1 MYLLGRSFVAESD
14 HKPLEMIAMKNLVNA
29 PPRLQRMLLEL
40 QRYDVTIKYRPG
52 KEMQLA
58 DALSRCPAR
67 ASQEIKLDMRVDYIA
82 FTKPWIEKLKDSTQ
96 RDPILVTVYQLTQQG
111 WLHQRRH
118 VPRLARRYW
127 DFRDELSTDDGMLLK
142 GPRLVIPG
150 ELQEEYLS
158 RLHEGHLSA
167 SKVQENAKQH
177 MYWTG
182 IDADIEDY
190 TKRCQECIKR
200 SQVPKEPLQPHDIPE
215 GPWRKL
221 GIDYFTFDGNS
232 YVLICDYF
240 SKFPFLYRAKT
251 SFWSLRDRLIDLFS
265 IEGYPDEIVSDNGP
279 PFQSKEFAKFLSGL
293 GIKHTTSSPGYPR
306 SNGFIER
313 HIQTVKNMLSKSS
326 NTRSFQ
332 EVLADLR
339 TTCIGTGLPSPA
351 EILHG
356 RNLTTRAQ
364 VEIDIK
370 AIRSVLQE
378 RQLKMMLDHDSSR
391 RAKKA
396 RPLVVGERCHVLGP
410 GNKWIDAF
418 VTGITDSVRSYE
430 TQVEATGKQFTRNR
444 SHIRPRSPDIPH
456 MHASFLQRN
465 AVPSATSDGNAPSER
480 QNSVISGRQQ
490 LANGQKT
497 VLSGNRKGSIKQ
509 TNTSQVLVSETV
521 PDRRV
526 QPSRRAKMTRFG
538 DNPVTSTVSIPPR
551 RQPGCDTSTR
561 NRREFKLNVTDPD
574 LLIPIKQ
581 TGVITRHSDL
591 REPQPSS
598 SDSQIASLQPVS
610 ETTTSESSV
619 SLPSS
624 PSGSSCTTSTS
635 SSGTDSS
642 SSETSSESSSQP
654 SSNASSPETSSS
666 PSTSRSTSPE
676 LLEMER
682 SFNSLLAGTRD
693 RQSHPVTRS
702 QMDNLRDQQ
711 QHIAVLKQVAS
722 QPQNQPRP
730 VSAPPVANM
739 PLPPYPRRRPSD
751 KGSTKQVQAEN
762 ANALR
767 KSSDSETESRLQDIQ
782 EEPRRRIG
790 PSRVKE
796 LAKFFT
802 PTSDEEEN
810 SRVNNRTRCKKLF
823 EPKKEEESEK

>member
-1 MYLLGRSFVAESD
+1 M
-14 HKPLEMIAMKNLVNA
+14 
-29 PPRLQRMLLEL
+29 
-40 QRYDVTIKYRPG
+40 
-52 KEMQLA
+52 
-58 DALSRCPAR
+58 
-67 ASQEIKLDMRVDYIA
+67 
-82 FTKPWIEKLKDSTQ
+82 
-96 RDPILVTVYQLTQQG
+96 
-111 WLHQRRH
+111 
-118 VPRLARRYW
+118 
-127 DFRDELSTDDGMLLK
+127 
-142 GPRLVIPG
+142 
-150 ELQEEYLS
+150 
-158 RLHEGHLSA
+158 
-167 SKVQENAKQH
+167 
-177 MYWTG
+177 
-182 IDADIEDY
+182 
-190 TKRCQECIKR
+190 
-200 SQVPKEPLQPHDIPE
+200 
-215 GPWRKL
+215 
-221 GIDYFTFDGNS
+221 
-232 YVLICDYF
+232 ICDYF

-313 HIQTVKNMLSKSS
+313 HIQMVKNMLSKSS
-326 NTRSFQ
+326 NTQSFQ

-339 TTCIGTGLPSPA
+339 TTRIGMGLPSPA

-356 RNLTTRAQ
+356 RNLMTRAQ
-364 VEIDIK
+364 AEIDIK
-370 AIRSVLQE
+370 AIHSVLQE

-391 RAKKA
+391 QAKKA

-410 GNKWIDAF
+410 AYKWIDAF
-418 VTGITDSVRSYE
+418 ITGITDSGRSYE
-430 TQVEATGKQFTRNR
+430 TQVEATGKQLTRNR

-456 MHASFLQRN
+456 MHASFLQCN
-465 AVPSATSDGNAPSER
+465 AVPSATSDGNAPSETE
-480 QNSVISGRQQ
+480 NSVISGRQQ

-497 VLSGNRKGSIKQ
+497 VISANCKGSIKQ

-551 RQPGCDTSTR
+551 RQPGRDTSTR
-561 NRREFKLNVTDPD
+561 NRRDFKLNVTDPD

-581 TGVITRHSDL
+581 TAVTKRHSDL

-598 SDSQIASLQPVS
+598 SDSQPASSQPVS

-624 PSGSSCTTSTS
+624 PSGSSCTESTSTS
-635 SSGTDSS
+635 GTDSSSS

-666 PSTSRSTSPE
+666 ASISRSTSPE

-711 QHIAVLKQVAS
+711 QRIAILKQVAS

-730 VSAPPVANM
+730 ISVPPVANM

-751 KGSTKQVQAEN
+751 KGSKSQVQAEN
-762 ANALR
+762 ANAPR
-767 KSSDSETESRLQDIQ
+767 KSSDSETDY
-782 EEPRRRIG
+782 
-790 PSRVKE
+790 
-796 LAKFFT
+796 
-802 PTSDEEEN
+802 
-810 SRVNNRTRCKKLF
+810 RTFKKSLVDA
-823 EPKKEEESEK
+823 